1 MRESTRNTQDRA
13 CSREGDITVASWL
26 GQRSVRARGEI
37 RWRASAMD
45 KGQTSGDGV
54 QPQTD
59 YQTPPESQTELPAT
73 LRPPSS
79 CWTKREHDG
88 RAEAPCKS
96 QRTSCNAI
104 GATVVLD
111 DTQRKVLEELVTRV
125 DAAASVVITNPRA
138 KGAASPSPAV
148 AWPIDHLAPPPSL
161 PAARSALRL
170 PAARSALLD
179 ALPYF
184 PGCGNTAPPRGD
196 SPHPPVLCCGR
207 QPDCLRDG
215 AVADHVRLHV

>member
-1 MRESTRNTQDRA
+1 
-13 CSREGDITVASWL
+13 
-26 GQRSVRARGEI
+26 
-37 RWRASAMD
+37 MD

-148 AWPIDHLAPPPSL
+148 AWPTDHLAPPPPPSL
-161 PAARSALRL
+161 PRVL
-170 PAARSALLD
+170 PCVSLPRALLCWMPCRIFL
-179 ALPYF
+179 AV
-184 PGCGNTAPPRGD
+184 GTQPPRRRLS
-196 SPHPPVLCCGR
+196 SPADAVLW
-207 QPDCLRDG
+207 QTT
-215 AVADHVRLHV
+215 RLST